1 MQRPGNDGAFGGR
14 CNARELH
21 ATPLH
26 ALPIES
32 DNLADLHSIPKPMDA
47 KQPPVPTPFE
57 IKDLFHI
64 GDHQEDIPWSP
75 YKKGVEIF
83 RLYGDGISG
92 PTAALLRYREAG
104 EVPIHE
110 HPGYE
115 HIFVLS
121 GSQEDDHGVF
131 NAGTV
136 VINAPGT
143 RHKVR
148 SGAGCIVLAIY
159 EKPVRFLEVSE

>member
-1 MQRPGNDGAFGGR
+1 
-14 CNARELH
+14 
-21 ATPLH
+21 
-26 ALPIES
+26 
-32 DNLADLHSIPKPMDA
+32 MDTL
-47 KQPPVPTPFE
+47 QPPIALPFE

-64 GDHQEDIPWSP
+64 SDRQDEIPWTP

-83 RLYGDGISG
+83 RLYGDGITG

-131 NAGTV
+131 NARNHG
-136 VINAPGT
+136 NQRA
-143 RHKVR
+143 RHETQ
-148 SGAGCIVLAIY
+148 GAERCRMHRAGNLRKAG
-159 EKPVRFLEVSE
+159 PVP

>member
-1 MQRPGNDGAFGGR
+1 MKVRQPPD
-14 CNARELH
+14 
-21 ATPLH
+21 
-26 ALPIES
+26 ALPF
-32 DNLADLHSIPKPMDA
+32 A
-47 KQPPVPTPFE
+47 

-64 GDHQEDIPWSP
+64 SDHQDEIPWTP
-75 YKKGVEIF
+75 YKQGVEIF
-83 RLYGDGISG
+83 RLYGDGVSG

-104 EVPIHE
+104 EVPTHE

-115 HIFVLS
+115 HVIVLS
-121 GSQEDDHGVF
+121 GSQEDEHGVF

-148 SGAGCIVLAIY
+148 SGAGCIVLVIY